1 MSKFIVSMAVDGR
14 IDVEVDAESVA
25 EAFKVAEDAFM
36 EADLKGME
44 VVDSRPVNCSDMDG
58 NILEDYNG

>member
-1 MSKFIVSMAVDGR
+1 MAKYIVSMAVDGR

-36 EADLKGME
+36 EADLKNME
-44 VVDSRPVNCSDMDG
+44 VVDSRPVNCLDEDG
-58 NILEDYNG
+58 KILESYNG

>member
-1 MSKFIVSMAVDGR
+1 MAKYIVSMAVDGR

-36 EADLKGME
+36 EADLKNME
-44 VVDSRPVNCSDMDG
+44 VVDSRPVNCSDEDG
-58 NILEDYNG
+58 HILESYNG

>member
-1 MSKFIVSMAVDGR
+1 MAKYIVSMAVDGR

-36 EADLKGME
+36 EADLKNME
-44 VVDSRPVNCSDMDG
+44 VVDSRPVNCSDEDG
-58 NILEDYNG
+58 NILESYNG